1 MTKPD
6 YIQYWKETAEK
17 DWEAVESLFEKGNY
31 VHALFWAHLVL
42 EKLLKAH
49 WVKDNQDNFPPKVH
63 NLKFLAEVTSLHLSD
78 DQFLFLMRMNDYQME
93 GRYPDYQFRIYRI
106 LNETRTKN
114 ILEEVDKMRL
124 WLLNELVKQP

>member
-1 MTKPD
+1 MTKQD
-6 YIQYWKETAEK
+6 YIDYWQETAEK

-49 WVKDNQDNFPPKVH
+49 WVKDNKDNFPPKVH
-63 NLKFLAEVTSLHLSD
+63 NLKFLSEATNLPLSD

-93 GRYPDYQFRIYRI
+93 GRYPDYHFRIYKI
-106 LNETRTKN
+106 FDKIRTKD
-114 ILEEVDKMRL
+114 ILDEVENMRT
-124 WLLNELVKQP
+124 WLIKELANQP